1 MSSLTTGIEVLKTLS
16 PSLGKSHLYK
26 VLEYVVIGTMIYG
39 VYADA
44 SASLTTAKAHR
55 DEQIK
60 GYSFQMGYQR
70 TELERLALQQGLDTQ
85 QVQDLKVE
93 NERLRQ
99 WLKAQ
104 SERINRL
111 EDLAMRRHR

>member
-1 MSSLTTGIEVLKTLS
+1 MSNLMTGLETLKTLS

-26 VLEYVVIGTMIYG
+26 VLEYLVIGTMIYG

-60 GYSFQMGYQR
+60 GYSVQIGYTR
-70 TELERLALQQGLDTQ
+70 TEIERIALQQGLDTQ
-85 QVQDLKVE
+85 EIATLKAE
-93 NERLRQ
+93 NERLRN
-99 WLKAQ
+99 WLKANT
-104 SERINRL
+104 ERVNRL
-111 EDLAMRRHR
+111 EDVAIRRHR